1 MEQSA
6 VKWLIN
12 ELNDIIGPIEA
23 TISGELLLAGA
34 IKRAKQMEKEQQSL
48 NEEKLRKSLSTILLI
63 SPVHLK
69 MVSDGRGE
77 FPDSYTLTQK
87 GIDDLVKTIK
97 SK

>member
-6 VKWLIN
+6 VRWLIN

-48 NEEKLRKSLSTILLI
+48 NEEKLRKSLSTISLI
-63 SPVHLK
+63 SPVHLE